1 MESGIYLIYKDSI
14 DDACEIKG
22 YIYGTADDADN
33 YCEEHNKNCRHSW
46 EELTWER
53 IERLN

>member
-1 MESGIYLIYKDSI
+1 MENSIYLIFKDSI

-22 YIYGTADDADN
+22 YIYGTMEDADK
-33 YCEEHNKNCRHSW
+33 YCDDYNKNCRYSW
-46 EELTWER
+46 EEITWEK

>member
-1 MESGIYLIYKDSI
+1 MENGIYLIYKDSI

-22 YIYGTADDADN
+22 YIYGTADDADK
-33 YCEEHNKNCRHSW
+33 YCEEHNKNCRYCW
-46 EELTWER
+46 EEITWER